1 MCKDKTCLI
10 QTMIFCLLDEAFFAS
25 IDRRILMQ
33 HRVIK

>member
-1 MCKDKTCLI
+1 MCKDKTCLTK
-10 QTMIFCLLDEAFFAS
+10 TMIFCLPNEAFFAS